1 MKKFLKVFI
10 IFISGIFV
18 GATLVFV
25 IMKKNLEH
33 MNELMSWEYISSE
46 SEAAINAYEF
56 QSPEVG
62 IYAFQRYIQLLNS
75 YKGKNLILFDDK
87 ALLKSISLANVRLGN
102 LYTKIGTHDKAEQCY
117 SRAVDLY
124 RESGKSVS
132 LEELKQLIRKLD
144 SNMEIKEED

>member
-62 IYAFQRYIQLLNS
+62 IYAFQRYIQLL
-75 YKGKNLILFDDK
+75 
-87 ALLKSISLANVRLGN
+87 
-102 LYTKIGTHDKAEQCY
+102 
-117 SRAVDLY
+117 
-124 RESGKSVS
+124 KSVS